1 MTDKPQELTMANSPQ
16 LDKLK
21 ESTDV
26 KDEHEKELSEV
37 YDSGCS
43 DTAKHF
49 LALFEGELTEQM
61 KKWLR
66 LEIAERSKF

>member
-1 MTDKPQELTMANSPQ
+1 MS
-16 LDKLK
+16 
-21 ESTDV
+21 
-26 KDEHEKELSEV
+26 KDEHEKELREV

-43 DTAKHF
+43 DTAQHF

>member
-1 MTDKPQELTMANSPQ
+1 MSNPTDTNQERGLNQMS
-16 LDKLK
+16 
-21 ESTDV
+21 
-26 KDEHEKELSEV
+26 KDEHEEELSEV
-37 YDSGCS
+37 YDCGCS

>member
-1 MTDKPQELTMANSPQ
+1 MNNPTDTNQVERIEPDMS
-16 LDKLK
+16 K
-21 ESTDV
+21 E
-26 KDEHEKELSEV
+26 EHEKELSEV

-43 DTAKHF
+43 DTAKHL

>member
-1 MTDKPQELTMANSPQ
+1 MS
-16 LDKLK
+16 K
-21 ESTDV
+21 E
-26 KDEHEKELSEV
+26 EHEEELSEV
-37 YDSGCS
+37 YDIGCS

>member
-1 MTDKPQELTMANSPQ
+1 MS
-16 LDKLK
+16 K
-21 ESTDV
+21 E
-26 KDEHEKELSEV
+26 EHEKELREV

-43 DTAKHF
+43 DTAKQF